1 LIFLQILKFSF
12 LKLFLVKNALKAE
25 LVIEANGDYPLIKI
39 VDIRNSNIGNT
50 KLWTDFNVDEANEE
64 LLKQLTEEEI
74 NFINNEK
81 TNKKIQ

>member
-1 LIFLQILKFSF
+1 LKFTI
-12 LKLFLVKNALKAE
+12 LYLLVKNALKAE
-25 LVIEANGDYPLIKI
+25 LIIEANVDYPLIKI

>member
-1 LIFLQILKFSF
+1 
-12 LKLFLVKNALKAE
+12 
-25 LVIEANGDYPLIKI
+25 VIEANGDYPLIKI

>member
-1 LIFLQILKFSF
+1 LKFSF
-12 LKLFLVKNALKAE
+12 FKLFLVKNALKAE

>member
-1 LIFLQILKFSF
+1 M
-12 LKLFLVKNALKAE
+12 
-25 LVIEANGDYPLIKI
+25 IEANGDYPLIKI

>member
-1 LIFLQILKFSF
+1 MT
-12 LKLFLVKNALKAE
+12 
-25 LVIEANGDYPLIKI
+25 IEANGDYPLIKI
-39 VDIRNSNIGNT
+39 VDIRNSNMGNS
-50 KLWTDFNVDEANEE
+50 KLWTNFNVDEANEE

>member
-1 LIFLQILKFSF
+1 
-12 LKLFLVKNALKAE
+12 
-25 LVIEANGDYPLIKI
+25 VIEANGDYPLIKI

-50 KLWTDFNVDEANEE
+50 KLWSNFNVDEANEE

>member
-1 LIFLQILKFSF
+1 ML
-12 LKLFLVKNALKAE
+12 
-25 LVIEANGDYPLIKI
+25 IEANGDYPLIEI
-39 VDIRNSNIGNT
+39 VDIRNSTIGIS
-50 KLWTDFNVDEANEE
+50 KLWKNFNVDEANNE